1 MSKVMYKYIIIVL
14 VFYGSASIFDQ
25 VNIDHPSTAFIAGL
39 VLIIINMLIKPLL
52 WLVTLPVNII
62 TFGLFSFVINA
73 WMIMLMD
80 WMVGGIEIQG
90 FWYAALMALLIT
102 LGNSIFIEANQRER
116 RRRQYR

>member
-14 VFYGSASIFDQ
+14 VLYGSASVFDQ
-25 VNIDHPSTAFIAGL
+25 INIDQPSTAFLAGL

-62 TFGLFSFVINA
+62 TFGLFSFVISA

-80 WMVGGIEIQG
+80 WLVGGIQIQG
-90 FWYAALMALLIT
+90 FWFAALLSLIIT
-102 LGNSIFIEANQRER
+102 LCNSLFIEANQRER
-116 RRRQYR
+116 RRRTYR